1 MQKWDEELCPKKEDY
16 NIFFATQRLEGKN
29 NSGDKL
35 YWTQDKTGSTTDPKL
50 ALCDRYGHPVVY
62 HDLCNTV
69 NYIWDEEKKT
79 NNIEQITPDGIA
91 EAFIEFAKKEEL
103 SFFVDAPLTK

>member
-1 MQKWDEELCPKKEDY
+1 MD
-16 NIFFATQRLEGKN
+16 GKN